1 MPHWPGPTIVI
12 PDLNERTHWLGNRDA
27 AVWVSSCLS
36 FVLHFNQ
43 WTSKLFSWY
52 SLEYSGRLSYLILFS
67 VSRSNSSRSQER
79 LEKQTHLLRY
89 TYVRR
94 ALISDYNLSHPK
106 ARHYLHRSQFPLISA
121 HSTVTPSICFCFA
134 GFFFGTVF
142 CQPVSWYLPCFIIIF
157 GCAGICCCSLLL
169 STDYLLYCLN
179 FNAHRSVCDAV
190 CFLINAL
197 YWFVCVCDN
206 LKCTAALQAVKRR
219 KKSMPF
225 RHFRIISAI
234 WMRRQ

>member
-1 MPHWPGPTIVI
+1 MNVK
-12 PDLNERTHWLGNRDA
+12 
-27 AVWVSSCLS
+27 AVFMVQPRI
-36 FVLHFNQ
+36 Q
-43 WTSKLFSWY
+43 WALI
-52 SLEYSGRLSYLILFS
+52 LSYLIFRFPFKFFSLAGEIRKTNTPAALHICPKCTYFWLQPVSSQSSPLFAS
-67 VSRSNSSRSQER
+67 
-79 LEKQTHLLRY
+79 L
-89 TYVRR
+89 
-94 ALISDYNLSHPK
+94 AIPFD
-106 ARHYLHRSQFPLISA
+106 
-121 HSTVTPSICFCFA
+121 FCSLNCDAFDL
-134 GFFFGTVF
+134 FLFCWVFFGTVF

>member
-89 TYVRR
+89 TYVRS

-134 GFFFGTVF
+134 GFFRYSVL
-142 CQPVSWYLPCFIIIF
+142 PARLLVSPLFYNYLRMCWH
-157 GCAGICCCSLLL
+157 LLL
-169 STDYLLYCLN
+169 FSSSFDRLFAILFKFQRPQKRLRCRLFLDKCLVLV
-179 FNAHRSVCDAV
+179 R
-190 CFLINAL
+190 
-197 YWFVCVCDN
+197 VCV
-206 LKCTAALQAVKRR
+206 R
-219 KKSMPF
+219 
-225 RHFRIISAI
+225 
-234 WMRRQ
+234 